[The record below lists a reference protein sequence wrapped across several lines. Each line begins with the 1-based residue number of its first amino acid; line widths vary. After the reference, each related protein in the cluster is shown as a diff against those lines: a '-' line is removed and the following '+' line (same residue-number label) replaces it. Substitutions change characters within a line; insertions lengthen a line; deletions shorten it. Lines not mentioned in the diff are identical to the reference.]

1 MTSATQAKA
10 SARVA
15 TNAPP
20 SPAATPHPGRRR
32 VALAAAI
39 GAVLAL
45 AAVSLF
51 VGVSDVTP
59 LSLFQADTDSHAL
72 QVFLLS
78 RVPRT
83 VAIVLAG
90 SAMAIC
96 GLVMQMLVR
105 NRFVEPSTIGT
116 TEAAGLGLLTVTILA
131 PGMPL
136 IGKMLVASV
145 FALAS
150 TLVFVRILRAL
161 PLRSV
166 VLVPVVGLMLSG
178 VIASVST
185 YVAFDH
191 DLMQTLSAWLT
202 GDFSGVI
209 AGRYELLWIVAALTV
224 AIYIAGDRF
233 TVAGLGE
240 QFTTNLGLNYR
251 RTLAI
256 GLILV
261 SIVTSVVVVVV
272 GALPFLGLVVP
283 NVVSLAMGDNLR
295 RSLPWVAV
303 LGAGFVLV
311 CDIVGRVIRF
321 PYEIPIGVVVGV
333 VGAALFLFLL
343 LRKRARVG

>member
-1 MTSATQAKA
+1 MTTTVTATGLDGL
-10 SARVA
+10 R
-15 TNAPP
+15 APLDP
-20 SPAATPHPGRRR
+20 RPRRR
-32 VALAAAI
+32 AALPLAI
-39 GAVLAL
+39 TGVLLL

-59 LSLFQADTDSHAL
+59 LGLLHADADS
-72 QVFLLS
+72 QTWQIFLLS

-83 VAIVLAG
+83 ISIVLAG
-90 SAMAIC
+90 AAMAIC

-116 TEAAGLGLLTVTILA
+116 TEAAGLGLLTVTILV

-136 IGKMLVASV
+136 MGKMLVAAA

-150 TLVFVRILRAL
+150 TLVFVRILRSL
-161 PLRSV
+161 PLRSIV
-166 VLVPVVGLMLSG
+166 IVPVVGLMLSG
-178 VIASVST
+178 IIAAVST

-191 DLMQTLSAWLT
+191 DLLQTLSAWMT

-209 AGRYELLWIVAALTV
+209 AGRYELIWIVAVLTV
-224 AIYIAGDRF
+224 AVYIAGDRF

-240 QFTTNLGLNYR
+240 EFTANLGLNYR
-251 RTLAI
+251 RTVAM
-256 GLILV
+256 GLFLV
-261 SIVTSVVVVVV
+261 SMATAVVVVVV
-272 GALPFLGLVVP
+272 GVLPFLGLIVP
-283 NVVSLAMGDNLR
+283 NIVSLMMGDNLR

-303 LGAGFVLV
+303 VGAAFVLV

-333 VGAALFLFLL
+333 VGAGLFLVLL
-343 LRKRARVG
+343 LRKSARVG